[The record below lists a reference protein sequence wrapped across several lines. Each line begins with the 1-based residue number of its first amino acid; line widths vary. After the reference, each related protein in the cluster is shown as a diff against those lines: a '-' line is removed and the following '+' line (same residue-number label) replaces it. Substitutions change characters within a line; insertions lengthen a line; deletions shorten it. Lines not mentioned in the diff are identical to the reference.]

1 MTDKT
6 KPEWARQDTAE
17 PEPEPEPQLSPL
29 SRPAKPAPGLKVR
42 PAKRDSSTMIL
53 LLIAGM
59 VAIGGV
65 AFAAGRLTASPAAA
79 AAASN
84 RLGVGNGG
92 GGFTRPSLAPG
103 ETFNAGAFGG
113 GLGRGGAGGL
123 SGGVTGTVQ
132 SIDGSTLTLMLST
145 GSTVT
150 IDLSGSTTY
159 HNETAGSSSDVKVGS
174 KVQVQ
179 INTAAAASGTPNP
192 SASGERTL
200 TASDILV
207 VTP

>member
-1 MTDKT
+1 MTDQT

-17 PEPEPEPQLSPL
+17 PEPEPEPELSPL
-29 SRPAKPAPGLKVR
+29 SRPAKPAPGLKAR

-84 RLGVGNGG
+84 RLG
-92 GGFTRPSLAPG
+92 GGFARASLAPG

-113 GLGRGGAGGL
+113 GLGRGGAGAL

-159 HNETAGSSSDVKVGS
+159 HNEAAGSSSDVKVGS

-179 INTAAAASGTPNP
+179 INTAAAASEAPNP
-192 SASGERTL
+192 SASGGRTL

>member
-1 MTDKT
+1 MTQQNG
-6 KPEWARQDTAE
+6 PQWAKQDTAA
-17 PEPEPEPQLSPL
+17 PEPESAPP
-29 SRPAKPAPGLKVR
+29 SRPGKPAPGLKAR
-42 PAKRDSSTMIL
+42 PATRDTSTMIL

-65 AFAAGRLTASPAAA
+65 AFAAGRVTAPAAA
-79 AAASN
+79 AVAPSG
-84 RLGVGNGG
+84 RLGAGGFGN
-92 GGFTRPSLAPG
+92 GFTRPSLAPG
-103 ETFNAGAFGG
+103 ETFNAGVFGG
-113 GLGRGGAGGL
+113 GLGRGGAGAL

-132 SIDGSTLTLMLST
+132 SINGSTLTLLLST
-145 GSTVT
+145 GATVT

-159 HNETAGSSSDVKVGS
+159 HNETAGSSSDVKVGT

-179 INTAAAASGTPNP
+179 IDTAAAASASPNP
-192 SASGERTL
+192 SGSGGRTL

>member
-1 MTDKT
+1 MTDET
-6 KPEWARQDTAE
+6 KPEWARPDTAE
-17 PEPEPEPQLSPL
+17 PEPEPELAPL
-29 SRPAKPAPGLKVR
+29 SKPARPVPGLKVR

-84 RLGVGNGG
+84 RLG
-92 GGFTRPSLAPG
+92 GGFARASLAPG
-103 ETFNAGAFGG
+103 ETFNPGAFGG
-113 GLGRGGAGGL
+113 GLGRGGAGAL

-179 INTAAAASGTPNP
+179 INTAAAASEAPNP
-192 SASGERTL
+192 SASGGRTL

>member
-1 MTDKT
+1 MTDQT
-6 KPEWARQDTAE
+6 KPEWARPDTVE
-17 PEPEPEPQLSPL
+17 PEPEPELSPL
-29 SRPAKPAPGLKVR
+29 SRPAKPAPGLKAR

-79 AAASN
+79 AAASD
-84 RLGVGNGG
+84 RLG
-92 GGFTRPSLAPG
+92 GGFARASLAPG
-103 ETFNAGAFGG
+103 ETFNPGAFGG

-132 SIDGSTLTLMLST
+132 SINGSTLTLMLST

-150 IDLSGSTTY
+150 IDLSGTTTY

-179 INTAAAASGTPNP
+179 INAAAAASGTPNP
-192 SASGERTL
+192 SASGGRTL

>member
-1 MTDKT
+1 MTDQT

-17 PEPEPEPQLSPL
+17 PEPEPEPELSPL
-29 SRPAKPAPGLKVR
+29 SRPAKPVPGLKAR

-84 RLGVGNGG
+84 RLG
-92 GGFTRPSLAPG
+92 GGFARASLAPG

-113 GLGRGGAGGL
+113 GLGRGGAGAL

-179 INTAAAASGTPNP
+179 IGTAAAASETPNP
-192 SASGERTL
+192 SASGGRTL